1 MDQLLQLTI
10 LITDEDELTGQEK
23 TYRRRAV
30 VPFESIGYICEGID
44 KKTIELVL
52 MDGEIL
58 ISDEKL
64 DAVSE
69 QWQAWQNDTRRYF
82 FQSLNN

>member
-1 MDQLLQLTI
+1 MDQLLHLTI
-10 LITDEDELTGQEK
+10 LITDEDELTGQDR

-30 VPFESIGYICEGID
+30 VPYESIAYICEGID

-52 MDGEIL
+52 NDGEIL
-58 ISDEKL
+58 ISDEKF

-69 QWQAWQNDTRRYF
+69 LWQAWTNDTRRYF
-82 FQSLNN
+82 FQSLSN